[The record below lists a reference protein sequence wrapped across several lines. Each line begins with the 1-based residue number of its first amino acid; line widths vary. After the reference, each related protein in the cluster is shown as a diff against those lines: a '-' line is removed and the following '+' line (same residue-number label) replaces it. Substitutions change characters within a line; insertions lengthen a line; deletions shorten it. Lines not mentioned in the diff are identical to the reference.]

1 MSTAKYLFVGQTLT
15 GRHHVNLALTL
26 VATGTLLPPSTTRII
41 SKRILLTGHPIKIHK
56 RTVTIR
62 YMFFNPQDVAY
73 FKPVQLH
80 TKYGKVGHIQESLG
94 THGYFKAHF
103 DGPVGQMDTVCLAL
117 YKRVWPRWS
126 SESRGANDVKEDAGE
141 VEEMVE

>member
-1 MSTAKYLFVGQTLT
+1 MFGYCTLT
-15 GRHHVNLALTL
+15 GHHNTNVALTL

-103 DGPVGQMDTVCLAL
+103 DGPVSQMDTVCLAL

-126 SESRGANDVKEDAGE
+126 SEWRGADDVDEDDGRIE
-141 VEEMVE
+141 KMVE